1 MSVNLL
7 IVTTS
12 PPSGPVVE
20 PPKSFQSDQW
30 QIHPGVGVRKV
41 VFNVVD
47 LGENA
52 EAVVVNA
59 IVDRVV
65 DLLVTVEEIWTVGVI
80 VGGIVMLADK
90 LGEGEEVDVVVCF
103 GVVVM
108 LVVVVDVVN
117 ENTVFV
123 GKCSVVYFTVIPGKI
138 DSAIKYKQL
147 NYLM

>member
-12 PPSGPVVE
+12 PPSGPVVGL
-20 PPKSFQSDQW
+20 PKSFQSDQW

-103 GVVVM
+103 GVVVI
-108 LVVVVDVVN
+108 LVVVVLN

-123 GKCSVVYFTVIPGKI
+123 GKCSVVYFAVIPGKV

>member
-1 MSVNLL
+1 M
-7 IVTTS
+7 
-12 PPSGPVVE
+12 
-20 PPKSFQSDQW
+20 
-30 QIHPGVGVRKV
+30 V

-59 IVDRVV
+59 IVDRAV
-65 DLLVTVEEIWTVGVI
+65 DLLVTVEEIWTVGGI
-80 VGGIVMLADK
+80 GGGIVMLADK
-90 LGEGEEVDVVVCF
+90 LGEGEEVDVVVGF

-123 GKCSVVYFTVIPGKI
+123 GIFPVVYLAVIPDKVV
-138 DSAIKYKQL
+138 SAIKYKKF

>member
-12 PPSGPVVE
+12 PPSGPVVG

-65 DLLVTVEEIWTVGVI
+65 DLLVSVEEVWTVGVI

-103 GVVVM
+103 GVVVI
-108 LVVVVDVVN
+108 LVVVVVN

-123 GKCSVVYFTVIPGKI
+123 GKCSVVYFAVIPGKV